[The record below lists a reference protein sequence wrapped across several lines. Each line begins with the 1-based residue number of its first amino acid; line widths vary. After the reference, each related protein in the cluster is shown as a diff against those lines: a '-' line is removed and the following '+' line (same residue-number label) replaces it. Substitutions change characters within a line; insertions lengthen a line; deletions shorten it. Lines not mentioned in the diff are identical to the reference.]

1 MKTKTCQGESWF
13 FIIVLIVATLLIV
26 NDAKESD
33 IHHEDIENDNFSDG
47 LPCDE
52 FYIVKEGETL
62 NSIAEKCDDPLIL
75 LSNPHINGFED
86 IFPGVLLIINP
97 HYD

>member
-1 MKTKTCQGESWF
+1 MKTKTCRGASRF
-13 FIIVLIVATLLIV
+13 FIIVLIIATLLIV
-26 NDAKESD
+26 NDAK
-33 IHHEDIENDNFSDG
+33 DIENDNFSHA

>member
-1 MKTKTCQGESWF
+1 MKTKTCRGAPRF
-13 FIIVLIVATLLIV
+13 FIIVLIIATLLIV
-26 NDAKESD
+26 NDAKGV
-33 IHHEDIENDNFSDG
+33 ENG

-86 IFPGVLLIINP
+86 IFPGVLLVINP